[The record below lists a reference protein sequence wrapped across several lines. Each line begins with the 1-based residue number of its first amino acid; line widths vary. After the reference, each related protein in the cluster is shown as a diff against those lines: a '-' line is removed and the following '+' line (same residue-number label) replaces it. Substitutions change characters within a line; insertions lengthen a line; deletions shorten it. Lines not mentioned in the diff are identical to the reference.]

1 MSSQKWKIAM
11 AYVGVIVGAGLS
23 SGQELMQ
30 YFVSFGKVG
39 LIGVL
44 VLAVLNIAFGKI
56 IISLGSYYRSNN
68 HSEVLSNIAHPI
80 IHRILDASL
89 IITCFVIGIVMLA
102 GAGANLNQQF
112 GLPVWL
118 GSLICGC
125 LIIGVSFF
133 DFNQI
138 TRLIGVFTPLMLVM
152 ILVISVKTFVGQS
165 YDFTH
170 LNQIAQSLDRT
181 MPNIWVSVIN
191 YFAVS
196 IMMGVSMAFVLGGSL
211 LNIDLAKQSG
221 RLGGALIGL
230 IVAVVTLILF
240 VRVDILQGA
249 EIPMLI
255 LAREVHPFFALL
267 YALIIF
273 GLIFNTSFSLDYA
286 LAKRFAGESPKKF
299 RPILGAIVLISYVLS
314 FLGFKRLVAIMY
326 PILGYIGVLLV
337 LILTY
342 AWFNE
347 KKAIKGEQRI
357 RRRMSRIISKKFDD
371 SKEFKMKDRKVYAKL
386 GQASVIETKEIRED
400 IHDFVEDQM
409 SEMDD

>member
-1 MSSQKWKIAM
+1 
-11 AYVGVIVGAGLS
+11 
-23 SGQELMQ
+23 
-30 YFVSFGKVG
+30 
-39 LIGVL
+39 
-44 VLAVLNIAFGKI
+44 
-56 IISLGSYYRSNN
+56 
-68 HSEVLSNIAHPI
+68 
-80 IHRILDASL
+80 
-89 IITCFVIGIVMLA
+89 MLA

-221 RLGGALIGL
+221 RLGGL
-230 IVAVVTLILF
+230 
-240 VRVDILQGA
+240 
-249 EIPMLI
+249 
-255 LAREVHPFFALL
+255 
-267 YALIIF
+267 
-273 GLIFNTSFSLDYA
+273 
-286 LAKRFAGESPKKF
+286 
-299 RPILGAIVLISYVLS
+299 
-314 FLGFKRLVAIMY
+314 
-326 PILGYIGVLLV
+326 
-337 LILTY
+337 
-342 AWFNE
+342 
-347 KKAIKGEQRI
+347 
-357 RRRMSRIISKKFDD
+357 
-371 SKEFKMKDRKVYAKL
+371 
-386 GQASVIETKEIRED
+386 
-400 IHDFVEDQM
+400 
-409 SEMDD
+409 